1 MARTFLLALISLSWT
16 VIVLAKLG
24 PPGGPQK
31 LTHDTAD
38 AVKVFQSFPYVVSVT
53 DSDNDTIFE
62 CMEANRTE
70 FDPVAKT
77 ATFVWILRAPGSP
90 DRVEVPL
97 PQKAGQEPGTVEF
110 LDPIDQ
116 TPREAKIYYT
126 DYETCAILDFEV
138 YGHQCALWVR
148 RDVTNSL
155 SKECIDQFEDT
166 CGVVVPEN
174 RRIHCGDDSTEN

>member
-1 MARTFLLALISLSWT
+1 M
-16 VIVLAKLG
+16 IVVTKLG
-24 PPGGPQK
+24 LPGGPQK

-38 AVKVFQSFPYVVSVT
+38 TVKVFQSFPYV
-53 DSDNDTIFE
+53 
-62 CMEANRTE
+62 
-70 FDPVAKT
+70 
-77 ATFVWILRAPGSP
+77 APDSP

-110 LDPIDQ
+110 LDPFDQ
-116 TPREAKIYYT
+116 TLREGKIYYT

-148 RDVTNSL
+148 RDVVKSL

-174 RRIHCGDDSTEN
+174 RRIHCGDEGIKK